1 MITLV
6 SDLHL
11 SDTAARSTIN
21 VARLLN
27 YLAGAFR
34 EAREKKVREI
44 RLILLGDIFEVLKS
58 EVWLERGVRP
68 WEKATPAHQAAV
80 AEIVGKIIGAN
91 ASFFDGVNGLLR
103 EHEGRLRLQYVTGN
117 HDRPLN
123 KKVSMGAGARALL
136 QSALPALASGP
147 DGLDQ
152 FTDGLFDP
160 EHRLVAEHGHE
171 FDPAN
176 RYEAGLAAVG
186 DAVVIEFVL
195 GLPLAVRREL
205 GADEDD
211 PRLDFLYELD
221 NVRPHSPSVLVQWI
235 ESNLSSDPG
244 VGPRVNDAIPK
255 ALSTVLS
262 NFIALKRGGVRFGS
276 FEGIERRVEWLMQVL
291 KHSSE
296 NYRRLADLFPEDEA
310 APYHS
315 LALDRLRSL
324 HDLGSEWRYFVCGHT
339 HDPMLHPV
347 DLGEDSADRVCVYF
361 NTGTWRR
368 VRRVASGAP
377 QGVRAKAFSCWEEQC
392 VVNIYS
398 PGDQGL
404 GCPPYE
410 FHRVTS
416 GAYV

>member
-27 YLAGAFR
+27 HLADTFR

-68 WEKATPAHQAAV
+68 WETATPAHQAAV

-103 EHEGRLRLQYVTGN
+103 EQEGRLRLQYVTGN

-123 KKVSMGAGARALL
+123 KKISMGARARALL

-147 DGLDQ
+147 DQ
-152 FTDGLFDP
+152 FTDGLFDE
-160 EHRLVAEHGHE
+160 EHMLVAEHGHE

-205 GADEDD
+205 GADEGD
-211 PRLDFLYELD
+211 PRLDFLYEMD

-235 ESNLSSDPG
+235 DSNLSRDPG
-244 VGPRVNDAIPK
+244 VSSRVNDAIPK
-255 ALSTVLS
+255 ALSAILS
-262 NFIALKRGGVRFGS
+262 NFIALKKSGIRFGS
-276 FEGIERRVEWLMQVL
+276 FEGIERRVEWLMQAL
-291 KHSSE
+291 RRSSE
-296 NYRRLADLFPEDEA
+296 DYRRLATFFPEDESV
-310 APYHS
+310 PYHS

-324 HDLGSEWRYFVCGHT
+324 HDFGSERRYFVCGHT

-347 DLGEDSADRVCVYF
+347 DLGEDSADRVRVYF

-398 PGDQGL
+398 PDDQGL
-404 GCPPYE
+404 GCPSYE